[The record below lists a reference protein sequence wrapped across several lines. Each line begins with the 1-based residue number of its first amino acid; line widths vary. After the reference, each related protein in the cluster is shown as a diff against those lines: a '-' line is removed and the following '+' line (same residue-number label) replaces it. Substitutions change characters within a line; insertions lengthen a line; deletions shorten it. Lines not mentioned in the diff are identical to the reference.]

1 MSKNILVS
9 GGFDP
14 IHSGHVRMIQEAATE
29 GNVIVVVNSDDW
41 LIRKKGFYFMTWDER
56 AEIIRSIRGVAEVVK
71 LSQKETERRWAE
83 TTPQWPIM
91 HAVLKGVTRDQM
103 MARHKSNHIQV
114 VYAPNEKAA
123 HKGARIKAAMLA
135 EMGLRVQLCGE
146 VQLK

>member
-1 MSKNILVS
+1 MKGISKP
-9 GGFDP
+9 GW
-14 IHSGHVRMIQEAATE
+14 
-29 GNVIVVVNSDDW
+29 IVWSRVFVMDGELQCD
-41 LIRKKGFYFMTWDER
+41 I
-56 AEIIRSIRGVAEVVK
+56 GVAEVVK

-114 VYAPNEKAA
+114 VYAPNEKAV

-135 EMGLRVQLCGE
+135 EMQRFKKDVLALV
-146 VQLK
+146 